1 MLTMKSTEKR
11 IFLNGCHT
19 EERGK
24 RIKNPLHATRV
35 VKLKQK
41 SGYTCAFREH
51 D

>member
-11 IFLNGCHT
+11 IFLNGCYM

-24 RIKNPLHATRV
+24 VITNPLHATRV

-41 SGYTCAFREH
+41 SGYTCAFR
-51 D
+51 DD